1 MIMAGSSKRIG
12 YPYATAWGSVAYQ
25 TPNWPEG
32 IRLKPPPSFLPPPDY
47 NPYAAPQT
55 LAPEPVPAELADELR
70 PQSPTYARYVVL
82 FFLCTLA
89 LVLYIDRVCIGQ
101 ADKSIREDLNLTKEH
116 MGCWIFN
123 AFIIAY
129 CVLEVP
135 TGHWGDR
142 FGSRKVITR
151 IVVWWSAFTA
161 LTGLA
166 FGFWPLMVIRF
177 LFGAGEAGAFPNVA
191 RVVTRWFP
199 ERERGV
205 ARGAITT
212 TSQIGGAIAPP
223 LAAALIWLVDWRLTF
238 VIFGAL
244 GVVWAIFFYR
254 WFRDE
259 PGEHAGVSAAELQHI
274 GKPPQ
279 YQEEHSSIPWGQ
291 VALSPNV
298 WLMGVIQMV
307 GATLFYMLFQWYPT
321 YLKEARQLSEQTS
334 SLFTTIALSGGAIGC
349 ISGGLLSDL
358 ITRRTSERRWS
369 RRLVGFVT
377 LGLAGASLWCV
388 RYTSHPLSASLL
400 CASAL
405 FCLQLSIPTWW
416 GVVAEISGRHG
427 AAMFGLMNG
436 MGGLGVMVLNAL
448 VGRIVDARVA
458 AKIPLID
465 TWRPIFDGVAIALAF
480 GAICWLLV
488 DATRP
493 IFRAHGEDDAPPAG
507 SD

>member
-1 MIMAGSSKRIG
+1 MQHDSRS
-12 YPYATAWGSVAYQ
+12 PLTAPA
-25 TPNWPEG
+25 P
-32 IRLKPPPSFLPPPDY
+32 LPAAKEF
-47 NPYAAPQT
+47 AAP
-55 LAPEPVPAELADELR
+55 PER
-70 PQSPTYARYVVL
+70 SHARWGVL

-101 ADKSIREDLNLTKEH
+101 AEKSIREDLNLTKEH
-116 MGCWIFN
+116 MGWIFN
-123 AFIIAY
+123 AFMIAY

-142 FGSRKVITR
+142 FGSRRVITR

-166 FGFWPLMVIRF
+166 FGFWPLMAIRF
-177 LFGAGEAGAFPNVA
+177 LFGAGEAGAFPNA
-191 RVVTRWFP
+191 SRVVTRWFP
-199 ERERGV
+199 DKERGI

-223 LAAALIWLVDWRLTF
+223 VAAFLIGLVDWRATF
-238 VIFGAL
+238 FIFGAV
-244 GVVWAIFFYR
+244 GVVWAVFFYR

-259 PGEHAGVSAAELQHI
+259 PGEHPGVSPAELKHI
-274 GKPPQ
+274 GKPPRHDD
-279 YQEEHSSIPWGQ
+279 EHHAIPWGQ
-291 VALSPNV
+291 VAASPNV

-334 SLFTTIALSGGAIGC
+334 SLFTMLALSGGAVGC
-349 ISGGLLSDL
+349 ITGGILSDQ
-358 ITRRTSERRWS
+358 IVRRTSERRWT
-369 RRLVGFVT
+369 RRLVGFSM
-377 LGLAGASLWCV
+377 LGLAAVALWCV
-388 RYTSHPLSASLL
+388 RYSTQPLTASLL
-400 CASAL
+400 CAGAL
-405 FCLQLSIPTWW
+405 FCLQVSIPTWW
-416 GVVAEISGRHG
+416 GVAADISGRHG

-436 MGGLGVMVLNAL
+436 LGGLGVMILNAL

-465 TWRPIFDGVAIALAF
+465 TWRPIFDGVAIALAI
-480 GAICWLLV
+480 GACLWLFV

-493 IFRAHGEDDAPPAG
+493 IFRADGEQKHLPAL
-507 SD
+507 